1 MPVITPI
8 KRRSQLPGRLHVRI
22 GIERMRNLI
31 RILLV
36 NTIERELSEAISLF
50 SIKTSLCCQRQGR
63 QKYYSR

>member
-1 MPVITPI
+1 
-8 KRRSQLPGRLHVRI
+8 
-22 GIERMRNLI
+22 MRNLV

-36 NTIERELSEAISLF
+36 NAIQCELSEAISLF